1 MKYSNK
7 LLEGRLIKRYKRFL
21 ADVELETGEVI
32 TAHCANTGA
41 MTGCQPENARVWLSV
56 SDNPK
61 RKYPHSWEL
70 VELENKAMACIN
82 TSITNRIVA
91 EAIEQNLINELTGY
105 DELRREVVY
114 GNEKSRI
121 DMLLSSQH
129 SRCFVEVK
137 HLTLKLGHE
146 LGGFPDVITLRGQ
159 KHMRELM
166 EQVSNGDRAV
176 LFFLVMRNDVE
187 RVEPARVIDPE
198 YANLLT
204 NAAEQGVE
212 ILAYKTDISPQ
223 GIHLLNPVPVDL

>member
-137 HLTLKLGHE
+137 HLTLKLAARAWR
-146 LGGFPDVITLRGQ
+146 FPRCYYFT
-159 KHMRELM
+159 
-166 EQVSNGDRAV
+166 RA
-176 LFFLVMRNDVE
+176 E
-187 RVEPARVIDPE
+187 A
-198 YANLLT
+198 YA
-204 NAAEQGVE
+204 GVDGTG
-212 ILAYKTDISPQ
+212 KQ
-223 GIHLLNPVPVDL
+223 W

>member
-146 LGGFPDVITLRGQ
+146 LGGFPDAITLRGQ

-204 NAAEQGVE
+204 NAAERGVE
-212 ILAYKTDISPQ
+212 ILAYKTDISLQ